1 MELFVRKKMKDITKQ
16 AFEYLKQG
24 FSVIPLGD
32 IFLNEKGE
40 KQVTYVIS
48 WEEFQNRIATEQKIT
63 EWFEEKKYPNIGI
76 ITGKISNLFVL
87 DTDSYKPTYDAK
99 LIKSFNLPPTLCQT
113 TGRGGTQYFFT
124 YSGNARNATG
134 VFTKESAIDIRANG
148 GMVIVP
154 PSKLRVSKG
163 KYSSYTWNISLE
175 DTVPQPLPDLLANR
189 FENKET
195 EKTDWDQFFSE
206 KKGDGIRNMSAAQ
219 VAGKI
224 LYETSPEMWDVF
236 GVSYFRQWNRDFNI
250 PPLSDKELKATWN
263 SIKKA
268 HLKNNAPPEKI
279 EGTFDDDEKSIITTY
294 KKNKT
299 KGTFYLAKYLTK
311 KYDIITVGEKES
323 EMFVYRNGVYFKAE
337 NEIIFPEIQ
346 RILTDEVTRAAK
358 GEAFSKIAHMTA
370 YPRSIFESADPR
382 YIPLKNGVYDMQDK
396 ILLPQDSKY
405 RFTYQFP
412 VQYDPNATCP
422 KTREALQMILA
433 PDQLNLVQE
442 WIGYYFY
449 RQYIFKKALIIVGPK
464 DSGKTTI
471 LESIIYLLGRDN
483 ISAVTLQKM
492 AGDRFAAAH
501 LYEKHGNLVDELSD
515 KDIADIG
522 NFKIATGGGSITGEY
537 KFGNQFSFHNFS
549 KLTFACN
556 KIPEV
561 SGPED
566 DEAYF
571 GRWIVIRLEKRIQ
584 KIVPNFVAY
593 LRTEEERSG
602 LFNWAMEGLERLL
615 MNGKFTYDLTEEE
628 IKSEMMQ
635 GGSSIAMFAAN
646 CIMREDGFE
655 MSKEDMY
662 DVYTEY
668 CRDNK
673 LSTQTIKMFGTRFP
687 SHVNYVAD
695 GLITGITEKGKAG
708 RVKGWRNV
716 KIIKKED
723 DGFKNF

>member
-1 MELFVRKKMKDITKQ
+1 MKDITKQ
-16 AFEYLKQG
+16 ALEYLQQG

-32 IFLNEKGE
+32 IFLDEKGS
-40 KQVTYVIS
+40 KQITYVIS
-48 WEEFQNRIATEQKIT
+48 WEEYQKRLPT
-63 EWFEEKKYPNIGI
+63 QKEVLQWFEEKKYPNIGI
-76 ITGKISNLFVL
+76 ITGKVSKLFVL

-99 LIKSFNLPPTLCQT
+99 LVKSFNLPPTLCQT
-113 TGRGGTQYFFT
+113 TGRGGTQYFFKYT
-124 YSGNARNATG
+124 GNARNATG

-154 PSKLRVSKG
+154 PSKLRVSKD
-163 KYSSYTWNISLE
+163 KYSNYVWDVSLE
-175 DTVPQPLPDLLANR
+175 DTLPQELPLLLASR
-189 FENKET
+189 FESQEN

-206 KKGDGIRNMSAAQ
+206 KKGNGIRNMSATQ

-224 LYETSPEMWDVF
+224 LYETSPDMWDIF

-250 PPLSDKELKATWN
+250 PPLQEKELKATWN
-263 SIKKA
+263 SIKKS
-268 HLKNNAPPEKI
+268 HLKNNKPPEKI
-279 EGTFDDDEKSIITTY
+279 DDSFDEDEKSIIKEY

-311 KYDIITVGEKES
+311 KYDIITVGEKEL

-346 RILTDEVTRAAK
+346 RVLTDEVTRAAK

-370 YPRSIFESADPR
+370 HPRSIFESADPR
-382 YIPLKNGVYDMQDK
+382 YIPVKNGVYDMEAK
-396 ILLPQDSKY
+396 NLLPQDSKY

-412 VQYDPNATCP
+412 IQFDPHATCS
-422 KTREALQMILA
+422 KTLEALQMILA
-433 PDQLNLVQE
+433 SDQLALIQE

-449 RQYIFKKALIIVGPK
+449 RQYIFKKALIVVGPK

-471 LESIIYLLGRDN
+471 LESIVYLLGREN
-483 ISAVTLQKM
+483 ISSVTLQKM
-492 AGDRFAAAH
+492 AGDKFAAAH

-515 KDIADIG
+515 KDIADVG

-561 SGPED
+561 KGPED

-571 GRWIVIRLEKRIQ
+571 GRWMVIRLEKKIQ
-584 KIVPNFVAY
+584 KIIPNFVAY

-602 LFNWAMEGLERLL
+602 LFNWAMEGLERLIQ
-615 MNGKFTYDLTEEE
+615 NGKFSYDLSEEE

-635 GGSSIAMFAAN
+635 GGSSIAMFSAN
-646 CIMREDGFE
+646 CILREDGNE
-655 MSKEDMY
+655 ISKEDMY
-662 DVYTEY
+662 EKYTNY
-668 CRDNK
+668 CRENK

-687 SHVNYVAD
+687 SHVNYVAEGLVD
-695 GLITGITEKGKAG
+695 GLDGKGKVA

-716 KIIKKED
+716 KINNSKEND
-723 DGFKNF
+723 KTFKNF